1 MSSQDCAFYG
11 GTIVHQR
18 YRPRRHRLRYAL
30 FQLLLD
36 LDEAPRLAGR
46 LALFSYNRFNL
57 FSFHDRDHGDGGPGP
72 LRAWVEAALCRAR
85 IDIGGG
91 AVKVLCM
98 PRVFGHVF
106 NPISIYF
113 CHDGG
118 GALAAMIYEVNNT
131 FGQRHSYVIPVAAG
145 AGVDVRQSCAKAF
158 HVSPF
163 MDMAMTYDFRLTR
176 PGDTLSTTVLGRDP
190 EGRLILSARFSAHR
204 RPLSDRTLLGAL
216 IAYPLLTLKVVAAIH
231 WEAARLAARGLRL
244 RPAPVAP
251 AEAITVVTP
260 G

>member
-1 MSSQDCAFYG
+1 MSEGFSAFYG
-11 GTIVHQR
+11 GTLIHQR
-18 YRPRRHRLRYAL
+18 YRPRRHKLRYAL

-36 LDEAPRLAGR
+36 LDEAPRLADR
-46 LALFSYNRFNL
+46 LGLFSYNRFNL
-57 FSFHDRDHGDGGPGP
+57 FSFHERDHGDGAGP
-72 LRAWVEAALCRAR
+72 LRAWVDAALGKAGV
-85 IDIGGG
+85 DIAGG
-91 AVKVLCM
+91 AVKLLCM
-98 PRVFGHVF
+98 PRVLGHVF

-113 CHDGG
+113 CHAPG

-131 FGQRHSYVIPVAAG
+131 FGQRHSYVIPVAEGAAG
-145 AGVDVRQSCAKAF
+145 DIRQSCAKAF

-163 MDMAMTYDFRLTR
+163 MDMAMTYAFILTR
-176 PGDTLSTTVLGRDP
+176 PGETLSTTVLGRDP
-190 EGRLILSARFSAHR
+190 AGALILSARFAARR

-216 IAYPLLTLKVVAAIH
+216 FAYPLLTLKVVAAIH
-231 WEAARLAARGLRL
+231 WEAVKLAARGVRL